1 MKKKYLLFLLLLSFP
16 LYTWAG
22 KTTLD
27 SLLNV
32 LDLTIR
38 EHETY
43 VVQRESR
50 IRHLKELTHG
60 IEVNS
65 VEHYNLNSQIYKEY
79 KAFICDS
86 AIYYL
91 NENIQ
96 IAERLHDIDRKIES
110 QLQLSLLLSST
121 GMYTESIDVLESV
134 DRQKVVSRLIAD
146 YYTCFD
152 HVYGEL
158 SVYTQDKTLSG
169 HYWTISQAYKDSLY
183 AILPPESEEYL
194 MMREALLRDQ
204 HQYEEAL
211 KVNDLRL
218 AETEVN
224 TPQYALATYHRSLI
238 YKYSNDNLGEKQN
251 LCLSAISDIRSA
263 IKDHASLWML
273 AQLLYEDGDMER
285 AYQYMRFSWN
295 ATKFYNA
302 RLRRWQSAD
311 VLSLIDKTYQAMI
324 EKQNDRLQ
332 QNLLLITALL
342 VLLIVALGYIYRQMK
357 KLADARNH
365 LQVAN
370 GQLNGLNEEL
380 RQMNSC
386 LSSTN
391 IELSESNQIKE
402 EYIARFIK
410 LCSTYINRLDAYR
423 RMVNKKVSAGQ
434 IAELLK
440 ITRSQDA
447 LDEELEELYVNFD
460 TAFLHLFPDF
470 VKKFNDL
477 LQEND
482 QIVLKKDELLNTEL
496 RIFALIRLGI
506 EDSSQ
511 IAEFL
516 RYSVNTIYN
525 YRAKVKN
532 KARGSREDFEDLVR
546 KIR

>member
-1 MKKKYLLFLLLLSFP
+1 MESASPAAMRELALPALRNGTSVITLSIGALADETFYREVTETARANGTRVYIASGATGGFDV
-16 LYTWAG
+16 LRTASLMG
-22 KTTLD
+22 NTTARFFNEKGPNGLKGTPVYDD
-27 SLLNV
+27 SLQTEQRTV
-32 LDLTIR
+32 FSGSAAEAIR
-38 EHETY
+38 LFPT
-43 VVQRESR
+43 
-50 IRHLKELTHG
+50 
-60 IEVNS
+60 
-65 VEHYNLNSQIYKEY
+65 
-79 KAFICDS
+79 
-86 AIYYL
+86 
-91 NENIQ
+91 
-96 IAERLHDIDRKIES
+96 
-110 QLQLSLLLSST
+110 
-121 GMYTESIDVLESV
+121 
-134 DRQKVVSRLIAD
+134 
-146 YYTCFD
+146 
-152 HVYGEL
+152 
-158 SVYTQDKTLSG
+158 
-169 HYWTISQAYKDSLY
+169 
-183 AILPPESEEYL
+183 
-194 MMREALLRDQ
+194 
-204 HQYEEAL
+204 

-218 AETEVN
+218 TKIEPY
-224 TPQYALATYHRSLI
+224 TPQYAMATYHRSLI
-238 YKYSNDNLGEKQN
+238 CKYSDDSLGEKQN

-302 RLRRWQSAD
+302 RLRSWQSAD

-370 GQLNGLNEEL
+370 KQLNGLNEEL

-447 LDEELEELYVNFD
+447 LDEELEELYANFD
-460 TAFLHLFPDF
+460 TAFLHLFPNF
-470 VKKFNDL
+470 VGKFNDL
-477 LQEND
+477 LQENE
-482 QIVLKKDELLNTEL
+482 QILPKKGELLNTEL

-525 YRAKVKN
+525 YRAKVRN
-532 KARGSREDFEDLVR
+532 KARGSREDFDDLVR

>member
-1 MKKKYLLFLLLLSFP
+1 ML
-16 LYTWAG
+16 
-22 KTTLD
+22 
-27 SLLNV
+27 V
-32 LDLTIR
+32 
-38 EHETY
+38 
-43 VVQRESR
+43 
-50 IRHLKELTHG
+50 
-60 IEVNS
+60 
-65 VEHYNLNSQIYKEY
+65 
-79 KAFICDS
+79 
-86 AIYYL
+86 
-91 NENIQ
+91 
-96 IAERLHDIDRKIES
+96 
-110 QLQLSLLLSST
+110 
-121 GMYTESIDVLESV
+121 
-134 DRQKVVSRLIAD
+134 
-146 YYTCFD
+146 
-152 HVYGEL
+152 
-158 SVYTQDKTLSG
+158 
-169 HYWTISQAYKDSLY
+169 
-183 AILPPESEEYL
+183 
-194 MMREALLRDQ
+194 
-204 HQYEEAL
+204 
-211 KVNDLRL
+211 
-218 AETEVN
+218 
-224 TPQYALATYHRSLI
+224 TYHRSLI
-238 YKYSNDNLGEKQN
+238 YKYLGDKIREKQN

-273 AQLLYEDGDMER
+273 AQLLYENGDMER

-302 RLRRWQSAD
+302 RLRSWQSAD

-332 QNLLLITALL
+332 QYLVLITALL
-342 VLLIVALGYIYRQMK
+342 VLLIGALGYIYRQMK
-357 KLADARNH
+357 KLAVARNH
-365 LQVAN
+365 LQTAN
-370 GQLNGLNEEL
+370 HQLNQLNEEL
-380 RQMNSC
+380 QQMNAC
-386 LSSTN
+386 LTSTN
-391 IELSESNQIKE
+391 AELSESNQIKE

-447 LDEELEELYVNFD
+447 LDEELEELYANFD

-470 VKKFNDL
+470 VKKFNAL
-477 LQEND
+477 LQDNE
-482 QIVLKKDELLNTEL
+482 QIILKKDELLNTEL

>member
-1 MKKKYLLFLLLLSFP
+1 MKKNYLLCILLLLISHSI
-16 LYTWAG
+16 LANG
-22 KTTLD
+22 GLD

-32 LDLTIR
+32 LDQTIR
-38 EHETY
+38 EHDAA
-43 VVQRESR
+43 VIQRESR
-50 IRHLKELTHG
+50 ISHLQELAEG
-60 IEVNS
+60 VSYNS
-65 VEHYNLNSQIYKEY
+65 VEHYNLNYQIYKEY
-79 KAFICDS
+79 KSFICDS
-86 AIYYL
+86 AIHYL
-91 NENIQ
+91 NENIR
-96 IAERLHDIDRKIES
+96 IAESMQDTDREVES
-110 QLQLSLLLSST
+110 KLQLSYLLASA
-121 GMYTESIDVLESV
+121 GMYTESIDVLKSV
-134 DRQKVVSRLIAD
+134 DRREVALNFIPD
-146 YYTCFD
+146 YYSCFSR
-152 HVYGEL
+152 VYSEL
-158 SVYTQDKTLSG
+158 GVYTQDKTFSK
-169 HYWTISQAYKDSLY
+169 HYWNISQTYRDSLY
-183 AILPPESEEYL
+183 SILPYQSEDYL
-194 MMREALLRDQ
+194 AMTETQLCGQRKF
-204 HQYEEAL
+204 EEAL
-211 KVNDLRL
+211 KINDLRMAA
-218 AETEVN
+218 AEPD
-224 TPQYALATYHRSLI
+224 TPLYAMITYYRSLI
-238 YKYSNDNLGEKQN
+238 YKYSHDREGEMKN

-285 AYQYMRFSWN
+285 AYQYMRFSWS

-302 RLRRWQSAD
+302 RLRSWQSAD
-311 VLSLIDKTYQAMI
+311 ILSLIDKTYQAMI

-332 QNLLLITALL
+332 QNLLIINALM
-342 VLLIVALGYIYRQMK
+342 VLLIAALGYIYRQMK
-357 KLADARNH
+357 KLSVARNH
-365 LQVAN
+365 LLTAN
-370 GQLNGLNEEL
+370 NQLNALNEEL

-391 IELSESNQIKE
+391 TELYESNQIKE

-423 RMVNKKVSAGQ
+423 RMVNKKISVGQ

-447 LDEELEELYVNFD
+447 LEEELQELYTNFD

-470 VKKFNDL
+470 VKKFNKL
-477 LQEND
+477 LQDGE
-482 QIVLKKDELLNTEL
+482 QIILRKNELLNTEL

-532 KARGSREDFEDLVR
+532 KARGSREDFEDIVR

>member
-1 MKKKYLLFLLLLSFP
+1 MIV
-16 LYTWAG
+16 WER
-22 KTTLD
+22 
-27 SLLNV
+27 N
-32 LDLTIR
+32 
-38 EHETY
+38 
-43 VVQRESR
+43 
-50 IRHLKELTHG
+50 G
-60 IEVNS
+60 I
-65 VEHYNLNSQIYKEY
+65 
-79 KAFICDS
+79 F
-86 AIYYL
+86 
-91 NENIQ
+91 
-96 IAERLHDIDRKIES
+96 
-110 QLQLSLLLSST
+110 
-121 GMYTESIDVLESV
+121 
-134 DRQKVVSRLIAD
+134 
-146 YYTCFD
+146 
-152 HVYGEL
+152 
-158 SVYTQDKTLSG
+158 
-169 HYWTISQAYKDSLY
+169 
-183 AILPPESEEYL
+183 
-194 MMREALLRDQ
+194 
-204 HQYEEAL
+204 
-211 KVNDLRL
+211 
-218 AETEVN
+218 
-224 TPQYALATYHRSLI
+224 
-238 YKYSNDNLGEKQN
+238 
-251 LCLSAISDIRSA
+251 AISDIRSA

-302 RLRRWQSAD
+302 RLRSWQSAD

-370 GQLNGLNEEL
+370 KQLNGLNEEL

-447 LDEELEELYVNFD
+447 LDEELEELYANFD
-460 TAFLHLFPDF
+460 TAFLHLFPNF
-470 VKKFNDL
+470 VGKFNDL
-477 LQEND
+477 LQENE
-482 QIVLKKDELLNTEL
+482 QILPKKGELLNTEL

-525 YRAKVKN
+525 YRAKVRN
-532 KARGSREDFEDLVR
+532 KARGSREDFDDLVR
-546 KIR
+546 KIC

>member
-1 MKKKYLLFLLLLSFP
+1 MKYKTLLVLLFVSIP
-16 LYTWAG
+16 ISSRAD
-22 KTTLD
+22 KTLD

-32 LDLTIR
+32 LDHTIL

-43 VVQRESR
+43 VAQRESR
-50 IRHLKELTHG
+50 IQHLKELAKDVTY
-60 IEVNS
+60 NS
-65 VEHYNLNSQIYKEY
+65 IEHYNLNNQIYKEY
-79 KAFICDS
+79 RVFICDS
-86 AIYYL
+86 AIHYL
-91 NENIQ
+91 NENIR
-96 IAERLHDIDRKIES
+96 IANHLQNTDREVES
-110 QLQLSLLLSST
+110 KLQLSLLLSST
-121 GMYTESIDVLESV
+121 GMYTESIDVLKSV
-134 DRQKVVSRLIAD
+134 ERQKVTPALISD

-152 HVYGEL
+152 HVYGEMGF
-158 SVYTQDKTLSG
+158 YTQDKSLSVY
-169 HYWTISQAYKDSLY
+169 YWSISSLYKDSLY
-183 AILPPESEEYL
+183 AILPPQSEEYL
-194 MMREALLRDQ
+194 VMRETLLRDQ
-204 HQYEEAL
+204 HKYVEAL
-211 KVNDLRL
+211 EINNHRL
-218 AETEVN
+218 KEAEPN
-224 TPQYALATYHRSLI
+224 TPQYALVTYHRSLI
-238 YKYSNDNLGEKQN
+238 YKYTDDDIKEKQN

-273 AQLLYEDGDMER
+273 AQLLYENGDMER

-302 RLRRWQSAD
+302 RLRSWQSAD

-332 QNLLLITALL
+332 QYLLLITT
-342 VLLIVALGYIYRQMK
+342 LLILLIGALAYIYRQMK
-357 KLADARNH
+357 KLSDARNH
-365 LQVAN
+365 LETAN
-370 GQLNGLNEEL
+370 SQLNALNEEL
-380 RQMNSC
+380 RQMNDC

-391 IELSESNQIKE
+391 AELSESNQIKE

-447 LDEELEELYVNFD
+447 LDEELEELYANFD

-470 VKKFNDL
+470 VKKFNAL
-477 LQEND
+477 LQDNE
-482 QIVLKKDELLNTEL
+482 QIILKKDELLNTEL

-532 KARGSREDFEDLVR
+532 KARGARDNFEDLVR
-546 KIR
+546 NIR

>member
-1 MKKKYLLFLLLLSFP
+1 MKNRYLLLLLFVSFP
-16 LYTWAG
+16 VFSWAD
-22 KTTLD
+22 KTLD

-32 LDLTIR
+32 LNQTIQ

-43 VVQRESR
+43 VAQRESR
-50 IRHLKELTHG
+50 IQHLKELAG
-60 IEVNS
+60 EAAANS
-65 VEHYNLNSQIYKEY
+65 VEHYNLNNQLYKEY
-79 KAFICDS
+79 RAFICDS
-86 AIYYL
+86 AIHYL
-91 NENIQ
+91 NKNIRMANNLQ
-96 IAERLHDIDRKIES
+96 DTGREIES
-110 QLQLSLLLSST
+110 KLQLSLLLSST
-121 GMYTESIDVLESV
+121 GMYTESIDVLKSV
-134 DRQKVVSRLIAD
+134 DRPKVSSHLITD

-152 HVYGEL
+152 HVYGEMGF
-158 SVYTQDKTLSG
+158 YTQDKSLSG
-169 HYWTISQAYKDSLY
+169 YYWNISSAYKDSLY
-183 AILPPESEEYL
+183 AILPPDSEEYL
-194 MMREALLRDQ
+194 VMRETLLRDR
-204 HQYEEAL
+204 HQYDEAL
-211 KVNDLRL
+211 EINNRRL
-218 AETEVN
+218 ATAEPN
-224 TPQYALATYHRSLI
+224 TPQYALVTYHRSLI
-238 YKYSNDNLGEKQN
+238 YKYTGDKTKEKQN

-302 RLRRWQSAD
+302 RLRSWQSAD

-332 QNLLLITALL
+332 QYLLLITALL
-342 VLLIVALGYIYRQMK
+342 VLLIGALGYIYRQMK

-365 LQVAN
+365 LQTAN
-370 GQLNGLNEEL
+370 NQLNALNEEL
-380 RQMNSC
+380 RQMNDC
-386 LSSTN
+386 LTSTN
-391 IELSESNQIKE
+391 TELSESNQIKE

-423 RMVNKKVSAGQ
+423 RMVNKKISSNQ
-434 IAELLK
+434 IADLLK

-447 LDEELEELYVNFD
+447 LDEELDELYANFD

-470 VKKFNDL
+470 VKKFNAL
-477 LQEND
+477 LQDNE
-482 QIVLKKDELLNTEL
+482 QIILKKDELLNTEL

-532 KARGSREDFEDLVR
+532 KARGSRDDFEDIVR

>member
-1 MKKKYLLFLLLLSFP
+1 MFLLLLSFP

-302 RLRRWQSAD
+302 RLRSWQSAD

>member
-1 MKKKYLLFLLLLSFP
+1 MKKNSLLFLVFLSLP
-16 LYTWAG
+16 LYTWAD
-22 KTTLD
+22 KTLD

-32 LDLTIR
+32 LDRTIQ

-43 VVQRESR
+43 VAQRESR
-50 IRHLKELTHG
+50 IGHLKSLVNGT
-60 IEVNS
+60 EVKS
-65 VEHYNLNSQIYKEY
+65 AEHYNLNNQIYKEY
-79 KAFICDS
+79 RAFICDS
-86 AIYYL
+86 AIHYL
-91 NENIQ
+91 NENIR
-96 IAERLHDIDRKIES
+96 IAEYLHDTDRKIES
-110 QLQLSLLLSST
+110 KLQLSLLLSST

-134 DRQKVVSRLIAD
+134 GRQEVAARLIPD

-158 SVYTQDKTLSG
+158 SVYTQDKALSG
-169 HYWTISQAYKDSLY
+169 HYWSISQAYRDSLY
-183 AILPPESEEYL
+183 AILPPASEERL
-194 MMREALLRDQ
+194 LMREALLRDQ

-211 KVNDLRL
+211 KINDLRL
-218 AETEVN
+218 AEMEPY
-224 TPQYALATYHRSLI
+224 TPQYAIATYHRSLI
-238 YKYSNDNLGEKQN
+238 YKYSGDHLGEEKN
-251 LCLSAISDIRSA
+251 LCISAISDIRSA

-302 RLRRWQSAD
+302 RLRSWQSAD

-324 EKQNDRLQ
+324 EKQNGRLQ
-332 QNLLLITALL
+332 QYLLLITTLL

-365 LQVAN
+365 LQQAN
-370 GQLNGLNEEL
+370 EQLNGLNEEL

-447 LDEELEELYVNFD
+447 LDEELEELYANFD

-477 LQEND
+477 LQDNER
-482 QIVLKKDELLNTEL
+482 IVLKKDELLNTEL

-511 IAEFL
+511 IAEL
-516 RYSVNTIYN
+516 SLIH
-525 YRAKVKN
+525 
-532 KARGSREDFEDLVR
+532 
-546 KIR
+546 I

>member
-1 MKKKYLLFLLLLSFP
+1 MLFLLLLSFP

-285 AYQYMRFSWN
+285 AYQYMHFSWN

-302 RLRRWQSAD
+302 RLRSWQSAD

>member
-1 MKKKYLLFLLLLSFP
+1 
-16 LYTWAG
+16 
-22 KTTLD
+22 
-27 SLLNV
+27 
-32 LDLTIR
+32 
-38 EHETY
+38 
-43 VVQRESR
+43 
-50 IRHLKELTHG
+50 
-60 IEVNS
+60 
-65 VEHYNLNSQIYKEY
+65 
-79 KAFICDS
+79 
-86 AIYYL
+86 
-91 NENIQ
+91 
-96 IAERLHDIDRKIES
+96 
-110 QLQLSLLLSST
+110 
-121 GMYTESIDVLESV
+121 
-134 DRQKVVSRLIAD
+134 
-146 YYTCFD
+146 
-152 HVYGEL
+152 
-158 SVYTQDKTLSG
+158 
-169 HYWTISQAYKDSLY
+169 
-183 AILPPESEEYL
+183 
-194 MMREALLRDQ
+194 MREASFRDQ
-204 HQYEEAL
+204 RQYEEAL
-211 KVNDLRL
+211 KVNDRRL
-218 AETEVN
+218 TKIEPY
-224 TPQYALATYHRSLI
+224 TPQYAMATYHRSLI
-238 YKYSNDNLGEKQN
+238 YKYSDDSLGEKRN

-302 RLRRWQSAD
+302 RLRSWQSAD

-477 LQEND
+477 LQENE

>member
-302 RLRRWQSAD
+302 RLRSWQSAD

-447 LDEELEELYVNFD
+447 LDEELEELYANFD

-477 LQEND
+477 LQENE